1 MNVQASTVIDAPR
14 ARLWAMLVDW
24 EGQASWVVDVP
35 EVRVIGDLRAGA
47 GVRLAAPTRV
57 FGVRLFTDLLEV
69 TEWEPPSR
77 LGVEHRRFVRSGG
90 IWELAPE
97 GDRTRFT
104 WVEEVGL
111 PIPLLGE
118 LALAVYRPLLRRMM
132 SRSLERFR
140 RLAES
145 VGP

>member
-1 MNVQASTVIDAPR
+1 MKVQASTVIAAPPE
-14 ARLWAMLVDW
+14 RLWAMLVDW
-24 EGQASWVVDVP
+24 ERQATWVVDVP
-35 EVRVIGDLRAGA
+35 DVRVIGDLREGT

-69 TEWEPPSR
+69 TVWEPPSR
-77 LGVEHRRFVRSGG
+77 LAVEHRRFVEGGG

-104 WVEEVGL
+104 WIEEVGL
-111 PIPLLGE
+111 PVPLLGE
-118 LALAVYRPLLRRMM
+118 LALAVYRPVLRRMM
-132 SRSLERFR
+132 SRSLQRLR

-145 VGP
+145 GRP